1 MRSSAIII
9 YVFSSFGFRTQRIRA
24 TFAPFVAPL
33 QVVCCLGQT
42 LDAEMRAQRASSPIK
57 VVYDIDTSGDRN
69 LWHLDNML
77 LGYHSN
83 VLSHC
88 TEFRNFF
95 VCGLMCPCPFVLWP
109 SASLIRPNR
118 IASVCV
124 EPRKL
129 SYQQVLECVGF
140 GMNSCSMLVCPRGM
154 IVWARLLSSKNR
166 ILGDL
171 ASLASVFT
179 RRGSRMCLVSCL
191 PFLVGST
198 SEAYEASCNFYKFWF
213 RS

>member
-83 VLSHC
+83 VLAHC

-95 VCGLMCPCPFVLWP
+95 VCGFMCPCPFCPLAERELDSSEPNCICVRRTKEALV
-109 SASLIRPNR
+109 SASI
-118 IASVCV
+118 
-124 EPRKL
+124 
-129 SYQQVLECVGF
+129 
-140 GMNSCSMLVCPRGM
+140 
-154 IVWARLLSSKNR
+154 
-166 ILGDL
+166 
-171 ASLASVFT
+171 
-179 RRGSRMCLVSCL
+179 RMC
-191 PFLVGST
+191 
-198 SEAYEASCNFYKFWF
+198 WF
-213 RS
+213 RNEFLFHVGVS